1 MSKYKESVFNIKIKV
16 RDKWIIYNTSTGAMI
31 RLDSKLNQA
40 MCYDEQAKLLVDQG
54 FVIDSVID
62 EINELEVNRKFG
74 IYNLRPEVIHF
85 SIAPTLQCQ
94 ARCPYCFEQDIQYKK
109 SMTFLTVQNVV
120 NYIEDVLKSTRA
132 KELRVNF
139 FGGEPLLVKDKILD
153 IGSQLKD
160 YCEKKNIG
168 MHSRLVTNGILLD
181 KDTAELLIRNANIKY
196 VQITLDGMEQTYNKV
211 KGIKAFDTVISN
223 IIAICESVRVIIRLN
238 ILPNNREDI
247 LKLGRYLLID
257 CELRNKIEIYLAP
270 VKCDYGCDISEDQCC
285 SEEMFREFETLFLDT
300 YGKYLKNKAL
310 LLTRKQ
316 RACAFENVV
325 NGCIGPEGEIYQCE
339 KVFGRSEHII
349 GDVIKGKYRS
359 EQELN
364 FFQDLDEKC
373 KIRKCPL
380 LPICYGGCPMERK
393 SHTSPVNCDAL
404 MAKMSAAILRTAD
417 RIDANNKGI
426 KV

>member
-1 MSKYKESVFNIKIKV
+1 MNKYKESVFNIKIKV
-16 RDKWIIYNTSTGAMI
+16 QDKWIIYNTSTGAMI
-31 RLDSKLNQA
+31 RLDSKIDQA
-40 MCYDEQAKLLVDQG
+40 MSDDKQAKSLADQG
-54 FVIDSVID
+54 FIIDSVID
-62 EINELEVNRKFG
+62 EINEMEINRKFG
-74 IYNLRPEVIHF
+74 IYNLQPEAIHF

-94 ARCPYCFEQDIQYKK
+94 ARCPYCFENDIPYKK
-109 SMTFLTVQNVV
+109 NMTSSTAQNVV
-120 NYIEDVLKSTRA
+120 NYIEKVLKSTKA

-139 FGGEPLLVKDKILD
+139 FGGEPLLVKEKILD
-153 IGSQLKD
+153 IGSKLKA
-160 YCEKKNIG
+160 YCEKNNIG
-168 MHSRLVTNGILLD
+168 MNSRLVTNGILLD
-181 KDTAELLIRNANIKY
+181 KDTAELLIRNANVRY

-211 KGIKAFDTVISN
+211 KGVKGFKTVISN

-238 ILPNNREDI
+238 ILPNNREEI

-285 SEEMFREFETLFLDT
+285 SEEMFREFENLFRDT
-300 YGKYLKNKAL
+300 YGKYVKNKEIL
-310 LLTRKQ
+310 PTRKQ

-359 EQELN
+359 ERELD

-373 KIRKCPL
+373 KKRKCPL

-393 SHTSPVNCDAL
+393 THTSSVNCDAL
-404 MAKMSAAILRTAD
+404 MAKTSTEILRTVD
-417 RIDANNKGI
+417 RIDANNRGI